1 MAMTTREGVQ
11 EVDVVAAEVVP
22 ARLTLSWGA
31 IIGGAVAAFAL
42 WLLLYVFGLAVGLSS
57 IDAANPRSLRPSGMF
72 AGVWAVIAPLVALFI
87 GGWVAGHGAGLIDR
101 GGGAVHGLVVWG
113 LTTIIGASM
122 IAMMLS
128 AVIGGVFSAGRAV
141 AQAGEGAVGAAARA
155 SGDDPDA
162 AETLGIDFDDALAP
176 VNERLRAE
184 GRPTVSAAEV
194 RRATRQATQTLITTG
209 RLDRDAFVD
218 AIVTHTSLSGQD
230 AEEIAGRV
238 EARVRE
244 GASALAARAQSA
256 AQGAER
262 GALRAAERSGH
273 AFFGLF
279 GALLLG
285 LLASVAGGAA
295 GAALVGPRRRRVAPR
310 TARPPVA
317 PPREVYP

>member
-1 MAMTTREGVQ
+1 MVMTTREGIE

-57 IDAANPRSLRPSGMF
+57 LDAANPRSLRPSGMF
-72 AGVWAVIAPLVALFI
+72 AGVWAVIAPLIALFI
-87 GGWVAGHGAGLIDR
+87 GGWVAGHGAGAIDR

-122 IAMMLS
+122 MAMLLS
-128 AVIGGVFSAGRAV
+128 AVIGGVFSVGRAV
-141 AQAGEGAVGAAARA
+141 AEAGEGAVSAAARA
-155 SGDDPDA
+155 SGTGADA
-162 AETLGIDFDDALAP
+162 LGIDFDDALAP
-176 VNERLRAE
+176 VNDRLRAE
-184 GRPTVSAAEV
+184 GRPPVTADQLKN
-194 RRATRQATQTLITTG
+194 ATRDAVQTMATTG
-209 RLDRDAFVD
+209 RLDREAFVN

-238 EARVRE
+238 EARARE
-244 GASALAARAQSA
+244 GASALEARAKSA

-285 LLASVAGGAA
+285 LVASVAGGAA
-295 GAALVGPRRRRVAPR
+295 GAAFIGPRRRRVAPR
-310 TARPPVA
+310 TVRPPVA